1 MLGHSVEPREVDL
14 MPNDRHPADIV
25 VVTWRGRATLPRC
38 LASVRSVMGLAPHVI
53 VVDNA
58 SEDGTASWLAAQAG
72 VDKVVTSPRNLGF
85 AGGANAGIRSGSA
98 PYVGLLNDDA
108 EVEPAWLDTLVA
120 VLEAPGNE
128 RVAAVTSR
136 VLLSGSHLVNST
148 GNLVSPQGRGRDRDW
163 LVPREQHRTAGEVFG
178 FCGAAT
184 LLRRAA
190 LDEVGLFEEDL
201 FLYYEDTDLSWRLR
215 AAGWTIL
222 YEPGA
227 VASHRHA
234 SSSHEGS
241 PQFTLW
247 NERNSLI
254 VFTRHAPAHLVLSVH
269 LRRAVG
275 LLVHTARRP
284 RSAVT
289 AARWRAMYE
298 HARRLRRT
306 LAERRSI
313 WRSARVTRRQV
324 ARLLNDPAD
333 DYPVVA
339 DA

>member
-1 MLGHSVEPREVDL
+1 MLGHPVEPREMDL
-14 MPNDRHPADIV
+14 MPNDRHPADVV
-25 VVTWRGRATLPRC
+25 VVTWRGRGTLPGC
-38 LASVRSVMGLAPHVI
+38 LASVRRAMGQAPHLI

-58 SEDGTASWLAAQAG
+58 SDDGTAPWLATQPG
-72 VDKVVTSPRNLGF
+72 LDKVVSSPRNLGF
-85 AGGANAGIRSGSA
+85 AGGANLGIRSGSA

-108 EVEPAWLDTLVA
+108 EVEPAWLDTLVG

-136 VLLSGSHLVNST
+136 LLLSDGELVNST
-148 GNLVSPQGRGRDRDW
+148 GNLMSPQGRGRDRDW
-163 LVPREQHRTAGEVFG
+163 LVPREQQRPAGEVFG
-178 FCGAAT
+178 FCGGAA

-222 YEPGA
+222 YEPKA

-234 SSSHEGS
+234 SSSQEGS

-254 VFTRHAPAHLVLSVH
+254 VFTRHAPAHLVLIAH
-269 LRRAVG
+269 LRRTVG
-275 LLVHTARRP
+275 LLIHTARRP

-313 WRSARVTRRQV
+313 WRTPRVTRRQV
-324 ARLLNDPAD
+324 ARLLSDPAD
-333 DYPVVA
+333 G
-339 DA
+339 